1 MEEKILQ
8 LVSSQGMWATLSIL
22 LISYILKN
30 QEKRDQKQYEREVEY
45 QKVIL
50 ELTESIEKNK

>member
-1 MEEKILQ
+1 MEEKIIQ
-8 LVSSQGMWATLSIL
+8 LISSQGVWATLSII

-30 QEKRDQKQYEREVEY
+30 QEKRDKKQYEREKEY

-50 ELTESIEKNK
+50 ELTETIEKK